1 MMEIRRVR
9 LGRIILALLAPL
21 VSFTP
26 ALRAD
31 LAATGNPAAADSL
44 AGLLRASVPMARAF
58 AIETGHSLSGPASHD
73 AASSF
78 TPHVVIQAKAVW
90 SPATEASLRLLARRY
105 NRAQLRC

>member
-1 MMEIRRVR
+1 MVELRWVR

-26 ALRAD
+26 ALKAD

-44 AGLLRASVPMARAF
+44 AGLLRAAVPMAAAF
-58 AIETGHSLSGPASHD
+58 AVETGHSISSSASHD
-73 AASSF
+73 AVANF
-78 TPHVVIQAKAVW
+78 TPHVVIQLKSAW

-105 NRAQLRC
+105 HRAQLRC

>member
-1 MMEIRRVR
+1 MR

-44 AGLLRASVPMARAF
+44 AGLLRASVPMAAAF
-58 AIETGHSLSGPASHD
+58 AVETGHSISGQAPH
-73 AASSF
+73 AAVSSF
-78 TPHVVIQAKAVW
+78 TAHVVIQAKAVR

>member
-1 MMEIRRVR
+1 MR

-26 ALRAD
+26 ALKAD
-31 LAATGNPAAADSL
+31 LTATGNPAAADSL
-44 AGLLRASVPMARAF
+44 AGLLRAAVPMATTF
-58 AIETGHSLSGPASHD
+58 AVETGHSLSGPAPHD
-73 AASSF
+73 AASGF
-78 TPHVVIQAKAVW
+78 TPHVVMQTKAVW

>member
-1 MMEIRRVR
+1 VR

-26 ALRAD
+26 ALKAD

-44 AGLLRASVPMARAF
+44 AGLLRASVPTATAF
-58 AIETGHSLSGPASHD
+58 AVETGHAISGTARHD
-73 AASSF
+73 ATSSF
-78 TPHVVIQAKAVW
+78 SPHIVIQAQAVW

>member
-1 MMEIRRVR
+1 MEVR

-26 ALRAD
+26 ALNAD
-31 LAATGNPAAADSL
+31 PSSTGNLATADSL
-44 AGLLRASVPMARAF
+44 ANLLRASVPMTAF
-58 AIETGHSLSGPASHD
+58 AVETGHLNQGPAPHVVL
-73 AASSF
+73 AGF
-78 TPHVVIQAKAVW
+78 TPHVVIQAAAVW

>member
-1 MMEIRRVR
+1 MR
-9 LGRIILALLAPL
+9 LGRILLALLAPL

-26 ALRAD
+26 ALTAD

-44 AGLLRASVPMARAF
+44 AGLLRASVPLAAAF
-58 AIETGHSLSGPASHD
+58 AVEAGHLHQGEASHV
-73 AASSF
+73 AAAAF

>member
-1 MMEIRRVR
+1 MR

-26 ALRAD
+26 ALKAD

-44 AGLLRASVPMARAF
+44 RASVPMAAAF
-58 AIETGHSLSGPASHD
+58 AVETGHAISGSAPHA

-78 TPHVVIQAKAVW
+78 TQHVVIQAKAVW
-90 SPATEASLRLLARRY
+90 SPATDASLRFLARRY

>member
-1 MMEIRRVR
+1 MR

-26 ALRAD
+26 ALKAD

-44 AGLLRASVPMARAF
+44 AGLLRAAVPSATVF
-58 AIETGHSLSGPASHD
+58 AVETGHAISRTVPHATVASF
-73 AASSF
+73 AG
-78 TPHVVIQAKAVW
+78 HVVIQANAVW
-90 SPATEASLRLLARRY
+90 SPATEANLRLLARRY

>member
-1 MMEIRRVR
+1 MR

-31 LAATGNPAAADSL
+31 LAAAGNPAAADSL
-44 AGLLRASVPMARAF
+44 AGLLRASAPLATAF
-58 AIETGHSLSGPASHD
+58 AVETGHLNQGPVLHD
-73 AASSF
+73 AAASF
-78 TPHVVIQAKAVW
+78 TPHVVIQATTVW

>member
-1 MMEIRRVR
+1 MR

-31 LAATGNPAAADSL
+31 LAATGNPTAADSL
-44 AGLLRASVPMARAF
+44 AGLLRASVPMTAF
-58 AIETGHSLSGPASHD
+58 AVETDHLNQGPAPHVVL
-73 AASSF
+73 AGF
-78 TPHVVIQAKAVW
+78 TPHVVIQAKVVW

>member
-1 MMEIRRVR
+1 MR

-31 LAATGNPAAADSL
+31 LAATGNPAPADSL
-44 AGLLRASVPMARAF
+44 AGLLRAAVPLATAF
-58 AIETGHSLSGPASHD
+58 AVETGHSLSGPASHD
-73 AASSF
+73 AVSSF
-78 TPHVVIQAKAVW
+78 TPHVLIQARAVW
-90 SPATEASLRLLARRY
+90 SPATEASLRLLTRRY

>member
-1 MMEIRRVR
+1 MR

-26 ALRAD
+26 ALKAD
-31 LAATGNPAAADSL
+31 LTATGNPAAADSL
-44 AGLLRASVPMARAF
+44 AGLLRAAVPMATVF
-58 AIETGHSLSGPASHD
+58 AVETGHSISGPSSHD
-73 AASSF
+73 AVSNF
-78 TPHVVIQAKAVW
+78 TPHVVIQAQAVW

>member
-1 MMEIRRVR
+1 MR

-26 ALRAD
+26 ALKAD

-44 AGLLRASVPMARAF
+44 AGLLRASVPMAAAF
-58 AIETGHSLSGPASHD
+58 AVETGHAISGPAPHA

-78 TPHVVIQAKAVW
+78 TQHVVIQAKVVW
-90 SPATEASLRLLARRY
+90 SPATEASLRLFARRY

>member
-1 MMEIRRVR
+1 MELRRVR

-31 LAATGNPAAADSL
+31 LAAAGNPAAADSL
-44 AGLLRASVPMARAF
+44 AGLLRASVPMTAAF
-58 AIETGHSLSGPASHD
+58 AVETGRAISGPASHD
-73 AASSF
+73 AVSSY

-90 SPATEASLRLLARRY
+90 TPATEASLRLLTRRY

>member
-1 MMEIRRVR
+1 MR

-26 ALRAD
+26 ALKAD

-44 AGLLRASVPMARAF
+44 AGLLRASVPMAAAF
-58 AIETGHSLSGPASHD
+58 AVETGHSISGPARHD

-78 TPHVVIQAKAVW
+78 TPQVVIYTTAAC

-105 NRAQLRC
+105 RRAQLRC

>member
-1 MMEIRRVR
+1 MELRRVR

-26 ALRAD
+26 ALKAD

-44 AGLLRASVPMARAF
+44 ASLLRASVPMAAAF
-58 AIETGHSLSGPASHD
+58 AVETGHSNSSSAPHA

-78 TPHVVIQAKAVW
+78 TPHVVIQAQAVW
-90 SPATEASLRLLARRY
+90 AAATEASLRLLARRY

>member
-1 MMEIRRVR
+1 MMEIRGVR

-26 ALRAD
+26 AVKAD

-44 AGLLRASVPMARAF
+44 AGLLRAAVPMASAF
-58 AIETGHSLSGPASHD
+58 ATETGHSISGPAPHY

-78 TPHVVIQAKAVW
+78 TPHVVIQLKAAW

-105 NRAQLRC
+105 HRAQLRC

>member
-1 MMEIRRVR
+1 VR

-44 AGLLRASVPMARAF
+44 AGLLRASVPLATAF
-58 AIETGHSLSGPASHD
+58 AVETGHSLSGSSPHA
-73 AASSF
+73 AASSL

>member
-1 MMEIRRVR
+1 MR

-26 ALRAD
+26 ALKAD

-44 AGLLRASVPMARAF
+44 AGLLRASVPMTAAF
-58 AIETGHSLSGPASHD
+58 AIETGYSTSGPAPH
-73 AASSF
+73 AAVSSF

-90 SPATEASLRLLARRY
+90 SPATEASLRLLARSYYRV
-105 NRAQLRC
+105 QLRC